1 MWTTTRYLL
10 THNAFYSVQCRQLW
24 WSHLIRW
31 PVSSSSYNSTF
42 SLVACHLLCWIRVI
56 FLVKLISESG
66 ESSLLWMNKFPLR
79 NCTIAR
85 MRWRVWSNE
94 EPWDRGYV
102 WYVWYDAATR
112 DVSVTELKHDL
123 LWFFFFFHFFII
135 TQIHYSKIL
144 FLCWCENTKK
154 YHKSD
159 QHQEKSCENED
170 VLHFPTK
177 MTKEKKTDLLL
188 LVFFLFC
195 LLLCHRDKD
204 KKTHTFLIV
213 CLAEVPF
220 YACPPSVFCCC
231 CCSLCILSWK
241 TSEPDICKDAT
252 QVYAQV
258 LFPSFRRIFISISIP
273 NSI

>member
-1 MWTTTRYLL
+1 MRFIPFNVGNCGGRIWFGDQFHPLL
-10 THNAFYSVQCRQLW
+10 TIRHSLSLHVICCVEFELYSLWSSFQNRVNLVCCEWINFHCATVQLQECGGACDQTKSRETEGMCGMTRQRETW
-24 WSHLIRW
+24 VWQSWSMIYSG
-31 PVSSSSYNSTF
+31 SSSSFISSSSHKFTIPKSYF
-42 SLVACHLLCWIRVI
+42 YVD
-56 FLVKLISESG
+56 VKTRK
-66 ESSLLWMNKFPLR
+66 N
-79 NCTIAR
+79 TINR
-85 MRWRVWSNE
+85 
-94 EPWDRGYV
+94 
-102 WYVWYDAATR
+102 T
-112 DVSVTELKHDL
+112 
-123 LWFFFFFHFFII
+123 
-135 TQIHYSKIL
+135 
-144 FLCWCENTKK
+144 NTKK
-154 YHKSD
+154 K
-159 QHQEKSCENED
+159 
-170 VLHFPTK
+170 VAK
-177 MTKEKKTDLLL
+177 MKTCCIFQPKLQKKKKTDLLL

>member
-1 MWTTTRYLL
+1 MWTTTKYLL

-102 WYVWYDAATR
+102 WYVWYVWYDAATR
-112 DVSVTELKHDL
+112 DVSVTEYSGSSSS
-123 LWFFFFFHFFII
+123 FISSSSHKFTI
-135 TQIHYSKIL
+135 PKSYFYVDVKTRKNTINRT
-144 FLCWCENTKK
+144 NTKK
-154 YHKSD
+154 K
-159 QHQEKSCENED
+159 
-170 VLHFPTK
+170 VAK
-177 MTKEKKTDLLL
+177 MKTCCIFQPKLQKKKKLIY
-188 LVFFLFC
+188 FC
-195 LLLCHRDKD
+195 
-204 KKTHTFLIV
+204 
-213 CLAEVPF
+213 
-220 YACPPSVFCCC
+220 
-231 CCSLCILSWK
+231 
-241 TSEPDICKDAT
+241 
-252 QVYAQV
+252 
-258 LFPSFRRIFISISIP
+258 
-273 NSI
+273 